1 MIVIPEELL
10 PVDGRFGSGPAK
22 VRPEAL
28 EYLAMRSDVLGTSHR
43 QAPVKQLVG
52 AVQEG
57 LRELYRL
64 PEGHEVVLGNGGAS
78 LFWDMAVVS
87 LIERRSAHAVFGEF
101 TRKFATS
108 AARAPFLADPLV
120 TETTP
125 GTVALPE
132 PGDADVVAWAHNETS
147 TGAAAG
153 VQRIGEGLVLID
165 GTSAAGG
172 MDVEIDQTDVYYFAP
187 QKNFSSDGGLFIAL
201 ASPAALE
208 RAARLVGTDRW
219 VPEMLNLDVAAQN
232 SRRQQT
238 FNTPALATLLLLEDQ
253 INWLIELGGLAA
265 AEARCRASSDHVYA
279 WAEARPWASPFVA
292 DPGHRSPV
300 VATVD
305 LAEEIDAARVIA
317 TLRANGIVDV
327 DPYRALGR
335 NQLRIGCYVSV
346 EPSDVQALTAC
357 IDHVVERLPDRQQR
371 PTPSQHRYRN
381 QGKDHPQTVPPTPN
395 IPGIRDISEDL
406 HQ

>member
-1 MIVIPEELL
+1 MLTVIVIPQDLL

-22 VRPEAL
+22 IRPDAL
-28 EYLAMRSDVLGTSHR
+28 EYLAMRSDLLGTSHR

-52 AVQEG
+52 AIQEG

-78 LFWDMAVVS
+78 LFWDMAVAS

-101 TRKFATS
+101 TRKFAT
-108 AARAPFLADPLV
+108 AAGRAPFLADPLV
-120 TETTP
+120 VESAP
-125 GTVALPE
+125 GTVVLPD

-147 TGAAAG
+147 TGAAAP
-153 VQRIGEGLVLID
+153 VRRLGEGLVLID

-172 MDVEIDQTDVYYFAP
+172 MDVAVAETDVYYFAP

-208 RAARLVGTDRW
+208 RAERLASSGRW
-219 VPEMLNLDVAAQN
+219 VPEMLNFAVAAAN
-232 SRRQQT
+232 SRKQQT
-238 FNTPALATLLLLEDQ
+238 LNTPALATLLLLEDQ

-265 AEARCRASSDHVYA
+265 AEARCRESTGHVQA
-279 WAEARPWASPFVA
+279 WAESRPWASPFVA
-292 DPGHRSPV
+292 DPEHRSPV

-305 LAEEIDAARVIA
+305 LAEEVDAKQVIA

-346 EPSDVQALTAC
+346 DPADVKALTAC
-357 IDHVVERLPDRQQR
+357 IDHVV
-371 PTPSQHRYRN
+371 
-381 QGKDHPQTVPPTPN
+381 DHM
-395 IPGIRDISEDL
+395 
-406 HQ
+406 